1 MSRPWSLWLPPLLPL
16 ALTGL
21 AVAAEPPAFQLP
33 PPPAAAVIA
42 QPTRVRVD
50 RIEFRGNT
58 AISTAELQAAAAP
71 HAGRVNTVDE
81 LEALRQRLTR
91 LYVERGYINSGL
103 LLPASVGDGALRFE
117 VVEGRLGGLRLRGM
131 EGLDERY
138 ISARLQRRADRLLD
152 MNLLRERLLL
162 LQSDPLIERLNARLV
177 PGQTQGEALMEVDV
191 QRSRPW
197 ALSLF
202 ANNYRPASIGSAAA
216 GVVGSWRNL
225 SGHGDTVELSLQ
237 TPLQQSNQG
246 GHGRLDWLLPLVA
259 WGFPDTAL
267 SLGLE
272 RGSSSVIEEPVEQLD
287 IRSRLDSRE
296 LGISHTLQ
304 ETLGRKINL
313 GASWLGRRNRTRLL
327 GEPFSFT
334 PGAPEGDVREAL
346 WRFWLGGA
354 WRSERQVLALRGSY
368 SRGHN
373 NLVDVPDL
381 PPGPMPEKRFQLWTA
396 QAHYTRQVLENG
408 AQAIVKLTWQHGADR
423 LIALD
428 GLALGGLGT
437 VRGWRQNQL
446 VRDRGAFVNI
456 EFEYPLMREASDGY
470 GLTLTPFYDRA
481 RASNIGESATTLSSL
496 GLSTRAQWQ
505 GLTLDLVL
513 AHRVGGQR
521 IGSTLQDH
529 GVLIQLAYRL

>member
-1 MSRPWSLWLPPLLPL
+1 MSRPLFLLL
-16 ALTGL
+16 ALAGPAL
-21 AVAAEPPAFQLP
+21 AAEPPVFQLP
-33 PPPAAAVIA
+33 PPPVLPAPVQSA
-42 QPTRVRVD
+42 QVRVD
-50 RIEFRGNT
+50 GITFRGNT

-71 HAGRVNTVDE
+71 HAGRINTVDE

-91 LYVERGYINSGL
+91 LYVDRGYVNSGL
-103 LLPASVGDGALRFE
+103 LLPPRLIDGVLQFE
-117 VVEGRLGGLRLRGM
+117 VIEGRLNGLRLRGM
-131 EGLDERY
+131 EGLDDRY
-138 ISARLQRRADRLLD
+138 VSARLQRPEDRLLD
-152 MNLLRERLLL
+152 MNLLRERFLL

-177 PGQTQGEALMEVDV
+177 PGQTQGEAQMEIDV

-197 ALSLF
+197 DLSFF

-216 GVVGSWRNL
+216 GVAGSWKNL
-225 SGHGDTVELSLQ
+225 SGRGDIVELSLQ
-237 TPLQQSNQG
+237 TPLENSGQG
-246 GHGRLDWLLPLVA
+246 GHGRLDWQLPLVT
-259 WGFPDTAL
+259 WGLPDTAL
-267 SLGLE
+267 SMGLE
-272 RGSSSVIEEPVEQLD
+272 RGSSSVIEEPVEALD

-304 ETLGRKINL
+304 ETLGRKINV
-313 GASWLGRRNRTRLL
+313 GASWVSRENRTSLL

-334 PGAPEGDVREAL
+334 PGAPDGEVREAL

-373 NLVDVPDL
+373 NLVDIPDL
-381 PPGPMPEKRFQLWTA
+381 PPGPMPDKRFQLWTA

-408 AQAIVKLTWQHGADR
+408 AQAIVKLTWQHTSDR

-428 GLALGGLGT
+428 ALALGGLGT

-446 VRDRGAFVNI
+446 VRDRGAFLNL
-456 EFEYPLMREASDGY
+456 EFEYPLMRESTDGY
-470 GLTLTPFYDRA
+470 GLTLTPFYDRG
-481 RASNIGESATTLSSL
+481 RASNIGEPATTLSSW

-521 IGSTLQDH
+521 LGSTLQDH
-529 GVLIQLAYRL
+529 GVLIQLAYKL